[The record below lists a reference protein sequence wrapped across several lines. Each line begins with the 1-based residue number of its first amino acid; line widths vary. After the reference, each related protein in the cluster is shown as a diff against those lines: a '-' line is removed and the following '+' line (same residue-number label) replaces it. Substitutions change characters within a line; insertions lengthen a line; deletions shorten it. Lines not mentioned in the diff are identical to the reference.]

1 MSYISNASANLASMK
16 QGHNLTPRLTISSS
30 PSKKILPKQYLA
42 HSKEKDNQQK
52 RSFVEPKQIVDTED

>member
-30 PSKKILPKQYLA
+30 PSKKILPKQYLG
-42 HSKEKDNQQK
+42 HSKEKD
-52 RSFVEPKQIVDTED
+52 KQ